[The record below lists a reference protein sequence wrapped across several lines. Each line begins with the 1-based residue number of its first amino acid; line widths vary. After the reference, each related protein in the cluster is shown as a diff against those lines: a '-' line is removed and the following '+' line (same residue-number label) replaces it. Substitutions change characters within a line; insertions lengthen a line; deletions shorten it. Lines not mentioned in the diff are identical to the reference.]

1 MYATSANCLPVR
13 TGAIHI
19 CIPEELEDTHY
30 LTIPGFTANNNRGSD
45 DSSSENSSSVT
56 NNNSSGSLPQS
67 RSNGTPANI
76 IKSMFALSIGGKL
89 RSKLRIHTGKF
100 QFIMSFIL
108 FLFFI
113 SNICLCLIYFLM
125 QYIYCILLLGSVI
138 ECLYALQSFGIPS
151 SQIPLV
157 GAISSHKKRKRKTE
171 TKRKSTPNGGKE
183 NNSKDLKLDNHNK
196 WLELCQLKERN
207 MTLFD
212 KKWKSYGDNNYQPK
226 IIECPNHSDI
236 LSGRGNGVNRHPGNT
251 VLQNIVVSKLDEYMN
266 LKSSVNEITKLTW
279 DVVHLLRNEYGARF
293 LKEETIESNGKLG
306 CWIEVSNEEA
316 RLKVRIAF
324 RDKIKVQQQLLEKQK
339 KLKEEQ
345 HQQIQMVISS
355 STVQPPN
362 MMMSKAIIDS
372 SNNRNLLQ
380 KEDGKSKILPPP
392 IAFRVPSFSLPS
404 SSLSSTATPLILDQP
419 KNSSKSLHHNPK
431 IKKETQ
437 QVEEDTYNSST
448 SMFLSMTGNGSGGG
462 GCGNTNNST
471 IFSTEKKRH
480 CIN

>member
-1 MYATSANCLPVR
+1 VYSTSANCLPVR

-30 LTIPGFTANNNRGSD
+30 MTIPGFTANNNRGSD

-56 NNNSSGSLPQS
+56 SNNSSGSLPQS

-89 RSKLRIHTGKF
+89 RSKLRIHT
-100 QFIMSFIL
+100 
-108 FLFFI
+108 
-113 SNICLCLIYFLM
+113 
-125 QYIYCILLLGSVI
+125 GSVI

-279 DVVHLLRNEYGARF
+279 DVVHLLKNKYGARF
-293 LKEETIESNGKLG
+293 LKEETMESNGKLG

-380 KEDGKSKILPPP
+380 KEDGKSKILPPL

-437 QVEEDTYNSST
+437 EVEEDTYNSST